1 MNESMNVMLFNPQK
15 TVLSWTLMSN
25 PVTRRPKGGKK
36 YMYSIPHPQ
45 EVECSIQSESI
56 ESGEWNAKWNV
67 ALFADKQMRA
77 PVYLGF
83 IESTKRNLMGG
94 GSRVRAGTFAYLFIS
109 NISY

>member
-45 EVECSIQSESI
+45 EVECSIHTVRVNR
-56 ESGEWNAKWNV
+56 EWRV
-67 ALFADKQMRA
+67 ERQMECSSFR
-77 PVYLGF
+77 
-83 IESTKRNLMGG
+83 
-94 GSRVRAGTFAYLFIS
+94 
-109 NISY
+109 